1 MSPKVVVEADAGAH
15 VGIALAVQVERY
27 GHLGF
32 VGPAVDM
39 GEAGHRCVVGGIIG
53 HASFEL
59 EALNTV
65 SKEKVTLGYPPCN
78 SFLTASGT

>member
-1 MSPKVVVEADAGAH
+1 
-15 VGIALAVQVERY
+15 
-27 GHLGF
+27 
-32 VGPAVDM
+32 VDM

-78 SFLTASGT
+78 SFLTASGTQISLNNLGSHRMPPMR